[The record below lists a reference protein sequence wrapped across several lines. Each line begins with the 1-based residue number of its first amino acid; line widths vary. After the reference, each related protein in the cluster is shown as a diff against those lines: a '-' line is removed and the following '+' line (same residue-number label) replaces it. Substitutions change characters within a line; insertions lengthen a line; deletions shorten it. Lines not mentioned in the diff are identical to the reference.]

1 LKIPDFELERWK
13 AKRVIPGVTD
23 LTETGIPEPLRL
35 REFFTEDI
43 LDLRMDYASI
53 YGNDQL
59 RTEISE
65 LYSGLDK
72 ENILVTSSTSESNMI
87 LTNLAV
93 NNGDEVLIQVPSFMQ
108 IPGLIEANGVRIHKY
123 YLEAEN
129 GFEFDIDKFNEAV
142 TSKTKVFAFNYPN
155 NPTGRVLDRSQ
166 VKAICEIAKDH
177 NAWIIADEV
186 YRGIEFDGPFS
197 PSFAEYY
204 DKALVSGSVSK
215 VFGLAGLRVGW
226 LVGSKDTVE
235 KASAYKEY
243 TTLGGSVLSEELAA
257 RVLHKNNR
265 QRFIDRG
272 RKLVRES
279 FEVFDRWMRQNEGIL
294 SYNKPRF
301 GVICLVHHELE
312 ISSSEFCRKLLEE
325 KKVAVIPCDEC
336 FPDLK
341 NGDSYLRMC
350 YCHPPSIMEEA
361 LASVSQVMSRYT
373 SKKRAEAPRIKSAA

>member
-13 AKRVIPGVTD
+13 ATRVVPGVTD
-23 LTETGIPEPLRL
+23 LTETGLPEPLRL
-35 REFFTEDI
+35 RDFFSEDL
-43 LDLRMDYASI
+43 LDLRMDYALI

-59 RTEISE
+59 RSEISE
-65 LYSGLDK
+65 LYSGKDK
-72 ENILVTSSTSESNMI
+72 DNILVTSSTSESNMI
-87 LTNLAV
+87 LTNLSV

-123 YLEAEN
+123 YLESEN
-129 GFEFDIDKFNEAV
+129 GFEFDVDRFNESV
-142 TSKTKVFAFNYPN
+142 TSKIKVFAFNYPN

-177 NAWIIADEV
+177 DAWIIADEV

-215 VFGLAGLRVGW
+215 VWGLAGLRVGW
-226 LVGSKDTVE
+226 MVGNKEMIE

-257 RVLHKNNR
+257 RVLQKDKR

-279 FEVFDRWMRQNEGIL
+279 FEVFNRWMQENSGTL
-294 SYNKPRF
+294 SYIKPSF
-301 GVICLVHHELE
+301 GVIALVKHNLPMT
-312 ISSSEFCRKLLEE
+312 SSEFCRRLLEE
-325 KKVAVIPCDEC
+325 KNIAVVPCDEC

-341 NGDSYLRMC
+341 DGEHYLRMS
-350 YCHPPSIMEEA
+350 YCHSPPVMEEA
-361 LASVSQVMSRYT
+361 LRRVSEMLNKYGARRV
-373 SKKRAEAPRIKSAA
+373 EAPRIKSSA